1 MIYSRLRAVLTR
13 ETSTDWKS
21 EMEQIPQIMD
31 LGLVALLFV
40 DFICINSLYQRVLK
54 MKNIKNSYL
63 RLADRL
69 AG

>member
-1 MIYSRLRAVLTR
+1 MLTR

-54 MKNIKNSYL
+54 MKNVKNSYL

-69 AG
+69 AGRLD